1 MSRLKVR
8 RPRVS
13 RFRLTLALR
22 WQSFFASWLLTRS
35 ERRLTKEQK
44 RLTLLLQAT
53 DSSLLRL
60 KELEQA
66 QQMAQQYVD
75 GFGPDD
81 CVTSAKSYQINS

>member
-8 RPRVS
+8 RARVS

-44 RLTLLLQAT
+44 RLTLLLQGSNLTNEPYVAYSE
-53 DSSLLRL
+53 DKQRLLDYQ
-60 KELEQA
+60 EYGT
-66 QQMAQQYVD
+66 QYL
-75 GFGPDD
+75 FG
-81 CVTSAKSYQINS
+81 VNYRF